1 MTKSELWQKHLDNQA
16 ASGLSQIDYCK
27 QHNIK
32 VATLQYWRKKLKT
45 VGTKKLIP
53 VVNSSSSV
61 QARLQLGSSVV
72 IDLPSHEIPALLAS
86 LKHKGLLH
94 A

>member
-1 MTKSELWQKHLDNQA
+1 MNKSERWQKHLDDQVT
-16 ASGLSQIDYCK
+16 SGLSQVDYCK

-32 VATLQYWRKKLKT
+32 VATLQYWRKKLKPA
-45 VGTKKLIP
+45 VTKKLIP
-53 VVNSSSSV
+53 MVNSSSPV

-86 LKHKGLLH
+86 LKQKGLLH

>member
-1 MTKSELWQKHLDNQA
+1 MTKSELWQKHLDDQS

-45 VGTKKLIP
+45 TETKKLIP
-53 VVNSSSSV
+53 IVNSSSPV

-72 IDLPSHEIPALLAS
+72 IDLPSHEIPALLTA
-86 LKHKGLLH
+86 LKQKGLLH